1 MDTNFYVVGDN
12 RVLSFLLR
20 NIKFLIGLL
29 LLIITGLS
37 LTIAYLKYKQVQEQE
52 LFKTQIE
59 QEKIRSENLISKL
72 KKTGVQDS
80 SWEQLVLSKSSQQKK
95 LNEQQASLIERQGS
109 ELSELKSILDQ
120 REQVVQQFQ
129 LEKKSTQEQIN
140 SLQQKTRSLQQ
151 QLRSTQATLTES
163 KTENNN
169 IQKINTELTTKIS
182 KLELQNKKVK
192 QKAATRVV
200 AVKKQKSK
208 SEIDTEI
215 TVEKLRIVGKDGFV
229 SVSYNLT
236 NQSNTRKKGRTG
248 MYLSSKNN
256 LGKTIPYKL
265 GTSIPFR
272 IKRYRVI
279 SRDFNKVKAGT
290 FVRILIWNEKKELIF
305 DEAYPIKQ

>member
-279 SRDFNKVKAGT
+279 SSDFNKVKAGT

>member
-272 IKRYRVI
+272 IERYRVI
-279 SRDFNKVKAGT
+279 SSDFNKVKAGT